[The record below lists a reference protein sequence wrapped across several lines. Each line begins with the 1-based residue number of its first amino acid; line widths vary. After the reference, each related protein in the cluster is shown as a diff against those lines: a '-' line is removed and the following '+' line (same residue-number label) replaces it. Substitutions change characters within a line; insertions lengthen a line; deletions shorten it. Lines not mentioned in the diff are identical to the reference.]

1 VRRGLAAVLLA
12 AVLLAG
18 CGGGKDK
25 KADTASKAGSTSTTA
40 STTSTTAA
48 TGTSATAASTNGTTS
63 KGSGKGATA
72 SPTAKPA
79 TGGSSANSGPQ
90 PAAAGRYTYNRT
102 GKASTT
108 AFGEQSLDGAVT
120 LQVDPA
126 ANGEQHSKTTSSE
139 GEREQVLRF
148 LAEGAYFTDLKQSTS
163 GFAKEFRPNPPV
175 LAMPTAPASHGPWQW
190 TVTSTDGKTTLSAA
204 FKYLRTET
212 LAIGG
217 EQVSTVVLGVTLQGS
232 GDITFTTNE
241 TDWVAPSK
249 SLIVRTDQKT
259 DGTISGVQF
268 HSESTQTL
276 QTTRPA

>member
-1 VRRGLAAVLLA
+1 VRRGLAATLLA

-40 STTSTTAA
+40 STTSTT
-48 TGTSATAASTNGTTS
+48 GTNAPAASTNGTTS

-79 TGGSSANSGPQ
+79 AGGSTANSGPQ
-90 PAAAGRYTYNRT
+90 PAAPGRYTYNRT
-102 GKASTT
+102 GKASTS

-126 ANGEQHSKTTSSE
+126 ANGEQHSKTTASE
-139 GEREQVLRF
+139 GEREQVLRL
-148 LAEGAYFTDLKQSTS
+148 LAEGAYFTDMKQSTG

-175 LAMPTAPASHGPWQW
+175 LAMPAQPASHGPWQW
-190 TVTSTDGKTTLSAA
+190 TVTSTDGKTTLSAG
-204 FKYLRTET
+204 FTYLRSET

-217 EQVSTVVLGVTLQGS
+217 EQVATVVLGVTLKGS
-232 GDITFTTNE
+232 GDISFTTTE

-268 HSESTQTL
+268 HSESSQTL